1 MKYLLKYKLALF
13 IAVVAFNACKE
24 DIPTSFG
31 YEPYAY
37 AKNDETG
44 GTWHSVVIAD
54 VSKLNIP
61 DPPAAGSATAL
72 ADLSEL
78 KSASANP
85 SADQI
90 KSVKFWANDGITRWN
105 ELARELISKYNLPPS
120 PNADGTY
127 SVPSSATPDKY
138 PFFPFSH
145 PTYAC
150 RALAYL
156 SGAQYDAMIAAWSQK
171 YKYNVPSHQSTDAS
185 IKLNLPAS
193 NLPTYPSEG
202 AVIASVSKIM
212 LTALFPLEK
221 SKIEA
226 LAAEHE
232 NSLLWAGRNTRSDI
246 KGGDSLGV
254 LVANEFKKRLGSDGM
269 KFAQTSKAVSD
280 SIKDAAFKRFGWS
293 WKNLEIP
300 ERPVGI
306 TPLFGK
312 VKPWFIPSVEAVRPG
327 PPPAIG
333 SDEFNKAAE
342 ELKNIADNLTEDQRR
357 IAYLYGDGIG
367 TYSPPGHWNRIAL
380 EQAINAK
387 MNPLRLARVLAY
399 MNYAIM
405 DAGLS
410 CWDTKYYYHSPRPS
424 QVIPGF
430 KTLLGIPNFPSYT
443 SGHSTFSGA
452 AAAVLTHFFTSS
464 KSEFDRIAEE
474 AAISR
479 LYGGIHFRFDS
490 ETELAVGKNVAAY
503 SVGVA
508 ALDGVD

>member
-171 YKYNVPSHQSTDAS
+171 YKYNVP
-185 IKLNLPAS
+185 
-193 NLPTYPSEG
+193 
-202 AVIASVSKIM
+202 
-212 LTALFPLEK
+212 
-221 SKIEA
+221 
-226 LAAEHE
+226 
-232 NSLLWAGRNTRSDI
+232 
-246 KGGDSLGV
+246 
-254 LVANEFKKRLGSDGM
+254 
-269 KFAQTSKAVSD
+269 
-280 SIKDAAFKRFGWS
+280 
-293 WKNLEIP
+293 
-300 ERPVGI
+300 
-306 TPLFGK
+306 
-312 VKPWFIPSVEAVRPG
+312 
-327 PPPAIG
+327 
-333 SDEFNKAAE
+333 
-342 ELKNIADNLTEDQRR
+342 
-357 IAYLYGDGIG
+357 
-367 TYSPPGHWNRIAL
+367 
-380 EQAINAK
+380 
-387 MNPLRLARVLAY
+387 
-399 MNYAIM
+399 
-405 DAGLS
+405 
-410 CWDTKYYYHSPRPS
+410 
-424 QVIPGF
+424 
-430 KTLLGIPNFPSYT
+430 
-443 SGHSTFSGA
+443 
-452 AAAVLTHFFTSS
+452 
-464 KSEFDRIAEE
+464 
-474 AAISR
+474 
-479 LYGGIHFRFDS
+479 
-490 ETELAVGKNVAAY
+490 
-503 SVGVA
+503 
-508 ALDGVD
+508 